1 MTELSNTRVHTDFKE
16 VSGNVEITGN
26 IVIGKGNEITSI
38 IAVAKYDGN
47 EVCNINAWNM
57 LEGKLNFNLNN
68 VNFEHLCDV
77 IPVLE
82 GIEASVLASIQVPAA
97 LSE

>member
-16 VSGNVEITGN
+16 VSGNVEITGS

-38 IAVAKYDGN
+38 SAVAKYDGN
-47 EVCNINAWNM
+47 EVCNINAWSM

-82 GIEASVLASIQVPAA
+82 GIETSVLASIQVPTA